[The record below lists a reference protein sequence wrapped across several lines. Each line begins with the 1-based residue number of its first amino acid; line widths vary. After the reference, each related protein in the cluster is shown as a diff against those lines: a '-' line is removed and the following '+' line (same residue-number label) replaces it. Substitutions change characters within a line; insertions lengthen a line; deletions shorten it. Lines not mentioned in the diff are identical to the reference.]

1 MGSVWEDERIMKDDL
16 NSEFILP
23 DGQHLITIPLFV
35 FDPVHF
41 ITTQISLNAAYNAE
55 QVLACCASMWDQ
67 MTGTSAPEDGVG
79 ISIYERHEV

>member
-1 MGSVWEDERIMKDDL
+1 MKDDL

-55 QVLACCASMWDQ
+55 QVLAGCASM
-67 MTGTSAPEDGVG
+67 
-79 ISIYERHEV
+79 